1 PRSRWPTHRRTVAPR
16 PPRRHR
22 TPGRTHRSMTPPDR
36 RDVVDYLASLDPAEY
51 QQLVVESR
59 GTPPPTPAATEAQSR
74 AEYMRGTQQR
84 LADAFDQQARG
95 RDHK

>member
-1 PRSRWPTHRRTVAPR
+1 
-16 PPRRHR
+16 
-22 TPGRTHRSMTPPDR
+22 MTPPDR

-59 GTPPPTPAATEAQSR
+59 GTPPPPTEAKDQSR

-95 RDHK
+95 RDQK

>member
-1 PRSRWPTHRRTVAPR
+1 
-16 PPRRHR
+16 
-22 TPGRTHRSMTPPDR
+22 MTPPDR
-36 RDVVDYLASLDPAEY
+36 RDVVDYLASLDPGEY

-59 GTPPPTPAATEAQSR
+59 GTPPPPAATEAQSR

-84 LADAFDQQARG
+84 LAEAFDQQARG